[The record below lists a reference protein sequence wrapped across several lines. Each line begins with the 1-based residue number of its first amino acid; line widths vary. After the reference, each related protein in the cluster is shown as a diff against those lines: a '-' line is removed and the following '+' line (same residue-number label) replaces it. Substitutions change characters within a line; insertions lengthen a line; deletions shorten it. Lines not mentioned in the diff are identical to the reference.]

1 MSIYLTMSTSPDSN
15 KTMGVLKTHSLQVS
29 QIWDVYEKLH
39 RIFGLDDLGE
49 DAEESQDQRL
59 MRQNSETYLS
69 PTERVRYLNLTEKLY
84 KVESCEIY
92 VKNDPSA
99 ANTLHYFKL
108 SMFINL
114 KELKLDMI
122 PPSTILDLHTLRDRV
137 VRLEMVNSGIS
148 DLRKVLAKD
157 IPVNLIKSLKP
168 MVIEEVSPFN
178 DDIAMTS
185 VNDTIKDEEEGQK
198 VQQALV
204 AYSFNVCEY
213 LKLRNCGIAY
223 MDAALQ
229 LFPNVETMDLSNN
242 DISHILHLHNCH
254 GLRYLHMSRNR
265 IRVLSNLGRVIGNLI
280 YLGT

>member
-1 MSIYLTMSTSPDSN
+1 
-15 KTMGVLKTHSLQVS
+15 MGVLKTHSLQVS
-29 QIWDVYEKLH
+29 QIWDMYEKLH
-39 RIFGLDDLGE
+39 RIFGLDDLGD
-49 DAEESQDQRL
+49 DAGESQDQKL
-59 MRQNSETYLS
+59 LRQNSETYLS

-84 KVESCEIY
+84 KVESCDIY
-92 VKNDPSA
+92 VKNDPSSA
-99 ANTLHYFKL
+99 STLHYFKL

-137 VRLEMVNSGIS
+137 VRLEVVNSGIS

-157 IPVNLIKSLKP
+157 IPINLIKSLKP
-168 MVIEEVSPFN
+168 MVIEEVSPFTN
-178 DDIAMTS
+178 NISMTS
-185 VNDTIKDEEEGQK
+185 VNDAIKEEEEGQREED
-198 VQQALV
+198 VQQALL
-204 AYSFNVCEY
+204 AYYFGACEY

-223 MDAALQ
+223 MSAALQ

-280 YLGT
+280 HLGM